1 MEKAQLKKIE
11 AWFDSYV
18 AGFYCDGDDFL
29 NSNIELKEKHS
40 RLVRDDILWLA
51 DRLKLTENQKN
62 IAAAIGLLHDVGR
75 FSQFR
80 DYRTYR
86 DTNSLNHSLLGRD
99 VLRKEN
105 VLAGLDS
112 EEINYIETA
121 VAHHG
126 DKEIPAGLEGD
137 TLLYCQLIRDADKID
152 IYRVV
157 LDYYKSYLANPESFK
172 LELELPDEPTCSE
185 EIIRDLLAEKR
196 ISYDILKSFNDIKLL
211 MLSWVYDVNF
221 APTFERIKQQKF
233 LEKVIDFLP
242 QTEDITRV
250 RKHILDYVDKRIS
263 QQH

>member
-40 RLVRDDILWLA
+40 RLVRDEILWLA
-51 DRLKLTENQKN
+51 DRLKLNENQKN

-75 FSQFR
+75 FIQFR

-86 DTNSLNHSLLGRD
+86 DTNSLNHSLLGTD
-99 VLRKEN
+99 VIRKEKI
-105 VLAGLDS
+105 LAGLDS
-112 EEINYIETA
+112 DEINYIETA

-126 DKEIPAGLEGD
+126 DKEIPAELAGE

-157 LDYYKSYLANPESFK
+157 LDYYKRYIADPKGFR
-172 LELELPDEPTCSE
+172 LELELPDEPTYST
-185 EIIRDLLAEKR
+185 EIIDDLLAEKR
-196 ISYDILKSFNDIKLL
+196 ISYDILKSFNDVKLL

-221 APTFERIKQQKF
+221 APALERIKQHHF

-263 QQH
+263 QNR